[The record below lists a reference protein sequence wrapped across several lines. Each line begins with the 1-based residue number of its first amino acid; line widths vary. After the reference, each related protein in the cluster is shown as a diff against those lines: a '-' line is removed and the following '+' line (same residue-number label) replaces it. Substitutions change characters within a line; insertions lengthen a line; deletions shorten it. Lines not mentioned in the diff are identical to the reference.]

1 MSAGLWCR
9 MRDGLI
15 AAGEPITASEL
26 AARTGDLEELGAVRN
41 ILYITRKHGG
51 HVERVDPA
59 QPGGEYRW
67 RLLRDARVQPIYRRR
82 MS

>member
-15 AAGEPITASEL
+15 AAGEPITAREL
-26 AARTGDLEELGAVRN
+26 AARTGDLEELFAVRN
-41 ILYITRKHGG
+41 ILYINRKRGN

-59 QPGGEYRW
+59 QPGGEFRW
-67 RLLRDARVQPIYRRR
+67 RLLRDARVRSAHRSAR
-82 MS
+82 